1 MPALIAWLLGA
12 LETTIGSIIVSALL
26 SLGLGFTTYK
36 FTVEPLKNFILSQS
50 SGLGATAVNILGF
63 LGLDQAI
70 TMILSAIAARY
81 AVSGARAV
89 LTRKKAA

>member
-1 MPALIAWLLGA
+1 MPALVAWLLGA
-12 LETTIGSIIVSALL
+12 LESAAGSIVISALV
-26 SLGLGFTTYK
+26 SMGLGFTTYT
-36 FTVEPLKNFILSQS
+36 FTVEPLKAFILQQS

-70 TMILSAIAARY
+70 TIILSAIAARY